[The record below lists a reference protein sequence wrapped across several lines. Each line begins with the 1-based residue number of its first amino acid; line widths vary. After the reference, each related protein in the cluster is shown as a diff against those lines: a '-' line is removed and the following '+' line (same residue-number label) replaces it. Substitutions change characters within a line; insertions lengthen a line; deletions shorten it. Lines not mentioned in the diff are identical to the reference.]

1 MASVVFEAIHSMS
14 SSVTVLN
21 LFLGGCSC
29 SALCCGLSGVFSV
42 VSLGLSGGFSVVSW
56 GHSAGFPWALENME
70 NG

>member
-29 SALCCGLSGVFSV
+29 SGLCCGLSGVFSL
-42 VSLGLSGGFSVVSW
+42 VSLGLSGGFSVVS
-56 GHSAGFPWALENME
+56 
-70 NG
+70 